1 MLHGHTKIILED
13 VNTKEQQIYEDD
25 NFVTNAFEEL
35 IQQRGIFGNVYK
47 TLLREDLSSNGWDKT
62 MMKYLTGGIILFDE
76 TFPEGDEGKKCIYPP
91 AGVSQVGM
99 GTIATTYTGEQRMAG
114 SYNND
119 ESGWL
124 NNHLGY
130 RHVWDFSTNQANGD
144 IASVSL
150 TTPTGGVIGQGSYTK
165 VSDWWASFDYSAGT
179 DYDVSPSHYNPSV
192 GNFNKMFVYDMP
204 RYFRSN
210 KVNGGSMASI
220 VYKMLPL
227 SIDGD
232 KNIFILIENMAT
244 FYNNLK
250 SILNKTNTTKKIPLD
265 VYRFPISNLSLFDTV
280 NYYGGE
286 NKINNGN
293 SFNYLGQKSFTIPD
307 GIIEDFE
314 LEENTDFHLTTFSEE
329 NYRYFILAKDMTIKQ
344 NDYWYV
350 LKINM
355 NNLEVE
361 YFKVA
366 NYRPASATLY
376 DPYNYSLPEWI
387 GTYSTNQP
395 VCQAG
400 FVRGP
405 ATLIAGDYLISCFS
419 DGVWMVNI
427 NNNTDVKQI
436 KFANPEETTLP
447 KWDYFPCATSI
458 NGKVYFGS
466 SVGSWDIN
474 STDQT
479 HYGCVIDPKKQDF
492 RYLNGTFSTYFGY
505 YSDTRT
511 YYEGAIQLP
520 ILNTPIRANW
530 FLEDNE
536 SHGHTTPKFSLRMP
550 SNFLMTIN
558 NLSTKIKKTSNQTM
572 KVIYTIT
579 EDPIDLDALF
589 KG

>member
-1 MLHGHTKIILED
+1 M
-13 VNTKEQQIYEDD
+13 
-25 NFVTNAFEEL
+25 
-35 IQQRGIFGNVYK
+35 
-47 TLLREDLSSNGWDKT
+47 
-62 MMKYLTGGIILFDE
+62 
-76 TFPEGDEGKKCIYPP
+76 
-91 AGVSQVGM
+91 
-99 GTIATTYTGEQRMAG
+99 
-114 SYNND
+114 
-119 ESGWL
+119 
-124 NNHLGY
+124 
-130 RHVWDFSTNQANGD
+130 
-144 IASVSL
+144 
-150 TTPTGGVIGQGSYTK
+150 
-165 VSDWWASFDYSAGT
+165 SDWWASFDYGAGT
-179 DYDVSPSHYNPSV
+179 NYNAYPSDYNPSV
-192 GNFNKMFVYDMP
+192 GNYNKMFVYDMP

-210 KVNGGSMASI
+210 IYDGGSMSSI

-232 KNIFILIENMAT
+232 KNIFILIENMAV

-329 NYRYFILAKDMTIKQ
+329 NYRYFILAKSVTIKQ
-344 NDYWYV
+344 NDYWYI

-366 NYRPASATLY
+366 NYRPASATLHG
-376 DPYNYSLPEWI
+376 PYSSFPGWVKNDSDD
-387 GTYSTNQP
+387 QP
-395 VCQAG
+395 VCQSG
-400 FVRGP
+400 FVRSP

-427 NNNTDVKQI
+427 NNNTDVHQI
-436 KFANPEETTLP
+436 EFADPEATTFP
-447 KWDYFPCATSI
+447 KWNYFPGATSI
-458 NGKVYFGS
+458 NGKIYFGAS
-466 SVGSWDIN
+466 PSYWGIK
-474 STDQT
+474 STNQN

-505 YSDTRT
+505 YSEGGQYSYD
-511 YYEGAIQLP
+511 GAIQLP

-530 FLEDNE
+530 FLDDY
-536 SHGHTTPKFSLRMP
+536 SDYGQTTPKFSLRMP